1 MNKIKTYD
9 DLLHEEKRLQQ
20 VLKGQE
26 ILIREDLV
34 SMKENLEPVKK
45 VYDQVHKI
53 FTRDNRVPVFNV
65 GLELGIDVLLRR
77 FILARAGWFAK
88 TFVPYLIKNYAS
100 HIIGEEKRKLII
112 KKIGE
117 MFNKLRPKTD
127 RQAEAAAFSTH
138 TSSL

>member
-1 MNKIKTYD
+1 MSKIRTYN
-9 DLLHEEKRLQQ
+9 DLLQEEQRLQQ

-53 FTRDNRVPVFNV
+53 FTRDNRVPIFNV

-88 TFVPYLIKNYAS
+88 TFVPYLVKNYSS
-100 HIIGEEKRKLII
+100 HIIGEEKRKAII
-112 KKIGE
+112 KKIE
-117 MFNKLRPKTD
+117 ELFNKIRPKKD
-127 RQAEAAAFSTH
+127 KQAEANSFN
-138 TSSL
+138 